1 MLKDA
6 QAAGAE
12 GHEAEPLPAEVSF
25 PVSHYRLAE
34 WAGNVHDHEI
44 NEVD

>member
-12 GHEAEPLPAEVSF
+12 GHEAEPLPAEFSI
-25 PVSHYRLAE
+25 PVSTTIVERSKQGTYITTRLTK
-34 WAGNVHDHEI
+34 
-44 NEVD
+44 